1 MTLKKTLNGCIKFK
15 GLVLVFISVLSTK
28 FGDRVLRAFIF
39 VSILNRIKIQLKR
52 SKITIPSRTFVK
64 RL

>member
-28 FGDRVLRAFIF
+28 FGDRVLRAFF
-39 VSILNRIKIQLKR
+39 LFQ
-52 SKITIPSRTFVK
+52 F
-64 RL
+64 